1 MPILSAYER
10 IQRQNAR
17 IIYSSFIINQQDLT
31 DRITIRSLK
40 LLPSDLATKNI
51 GARFTTSEEKEA
63 ILYKAPIILI
73 AIISENK
80 SVSGSTSGLS
90 QISFSGITD
99 TGSAPVGLLDDAF
112 IPIPMGG
119 MVFNFFGTNHSSSIT
134 WSSNNAFIFG
144 STFTP
149 HRVSISATTARAI
162 LIGNYDRLC
171 SSIYYSNNISTNY
184 SITTLLISFTN
195 YYTDSG
201 TTVYTYQ
208 IRFIKENISDQRQF
222 IEVCIITSPP
232 SPGYS
237 SNLAVSYPSGTGA
250 GDLPQDSDGNLIDST
265 KASPYNITNG
275 TAFLNPCGSTFSTA
289 SPSAGT
295 SFTFSSDSSGT
306 NWSFTNNSYVNI

>member
-1 MPILSAYER
+1 MPLLSANDHAKR
-10 IQRQNAR
+10 NNAR

-31 DRITIRSLK
+31 DRVTVRSLK
-40 LLPSDLATKNI
+40 LLPSDLAIKNL
-51 GARFTTSEEKEA
+51 GARFTTYEEKEA
-63 ILYKAPIILI
+63 ILYKAPIFSLI
-73 AIISENK
+73 VSGNK
-80 SVSGSTSGLS
+80 SVSGSTTGLA

-99 TGSAPVGLLDDAF
+99 TGSAPSGMLDDAF

-119 MVFNFFGTNHSSSIT
+119 MAFNFFGTNYSNSIT

-162 LIGNYDRLC
+162 LIGNYDRMC
-171 SSIYYSNNISTNY
+171 TSIYYSNNISNSY

-201 TTVYTYQ
+201 TTTYTYQ
-208 IRFIKENISDQRQF
+208 IRLIKETTGEQRQF
-222 IEVCIITSPP
+222 IEVCVITSPP

-237 SNLAVSYPSGTGA
+237 SNLAVTYPSGNHISG
-250 GDLPQDSDGNLIDST
+250 LPQDSDGLVIDPT

-295 SFTFSSDSSGT
+295 SFIFSSDSSGT
-306 NWSFTNNSYVNI
+306 NWLFTNNSYVNV

>member
-1 MPILSAYER
+1 M
-10 IQRQNAR
+10 
-17 IIYSSFIINQQDLT
+17 
-31 DRITIRSLK
+31 
-40 LLPSDLATKNI
+40 ATKNI
-51 GARFTTSEEKEA
+51 GARFTTSEEKDA
-63 ILYKAPIILI
+63 ILYKAPVIILI
-73 AIISENK
+73 AIISGNR
-80 SVSGSTSGLS
+80 SVSGSTSGLA

-99 TGSAPVGLLDDAF
+99 TGSPPSGMLDDAF

-119 MVFNFFGTNHSSSIT
+119 IAFNFFGTNYSNSIS

-162 LIGNYDRLC
+162 LIGNYDRIC
-171 SSIYYSNNISTNY
+171 SSIYYSNNISISY

-195 YYTDSG
+195 YYTEYV
-201 TTVYTYQ
+201 TTYTYQ
-208 IRFIKENISDQRQF
+208 IRLIKETTGDQRQF
-222 IEVCIITSPP
+222 IEVSIITSPP

-250 GDLPQDSDGNLIDST
+250 GGLPQDSDGNLIDST

-275 TAFLNPCGSTFSTA
+275 TTFLNPCGSTFSTA

-295 SFTFSSDSSGT
+295 SLVFSSDSTGSS
-306 NWSFTNNSYVNI
+306 WSFTNNSYVNI